1 MKRKDIG
8 CIYFTFTKSDY
19 QDSHPSFY
27 RLLVCSSFDVLYS
40 ENWEGPDLYL
50 YHNKHQ
56 EVLKLYWYF
65 LDRIMMSS
73 AKSGTSNYFT
83 AIRKTNWYLWL
94 HCTEKAYDSSIVTF
108 NIKHGNSFYKV
119 LRKALP
125 FLFSQIA
132 ELGDMYKVPKA
143 KPGNVFSIKATFQS
157 SSSWSS
163 LPFCFSC
170 VNKEDKS
177 HKKLK

>member
-1 MKRKDIG
+1 ME
-8 CIYFTFTKSDY
+8 
-19 QDSHPSFY
+19 Q
-27 RLLVCSSFDVLYS
+27 SSFDVLNS

-50 YHNKHQ
+50 YHTKHQ
-56 EVLKLYWYF
+56 EVLKLSWYF
-65 LDRIMMSS
+65 LDRIMMSL

-94 HCTEKAYDSSIVTF
+94 HCTEKAYDSSTVTF
-108 NIKHGNSFYKV
+108 NIKQSNSFYKV

-132 ELGDMYKVPKA
+132 ELKDMYKIPKV
-143 KPGNVFSIKATFQS
+143 KPGNALLIKATFQ